1 MALYDEAKHRRLHG
15 KFATKP
21 LSPADK
27 KSHAVV
33 PVKRTGIIAKKGGT
47 STVGDLHRSTQK
59 KGRMNTGKKP
69 GTPA

>member
-1 MALYDEAKHRRLHG
+1 MAVYNENQHRRQHG

-33 PVKRTGIIAKKGGT
+33 PVKKTGAILPKTGKT
-47 STVGDLHRSTQK
+47 TPVGDLHRSTAK
-59 KGRMNTGKKP
+59 KGKMNTGKKE
-69 GTPA
+69 A

>member
-1 MALYDEAKHRRLHG
+1 MAVYDESKHRRAHG

-33 PVKRTGIIAKKGGT
+33 PVKRIGIIAKSGAKAP
-47 STVGDLHRSTQK
+47 VGDLHRSTQK
-59 KGRMNTGKKP
+59 KGKMNTGKKEP
-69 GTPA
+69 DA

>member
-1 MALYDEAKHRRLHG
+1 MAIYDESKHRRAHG

-33 PVKRTGIIAKKGGT
+33 PVKKIAIKVTGT
-47 STVGDLHRSTQK
+47 SKPTIGDLHRSTTK
-59 KGRMNTGKKP
+59 KGKMNTGKKEV
-69 GTPA
+69 